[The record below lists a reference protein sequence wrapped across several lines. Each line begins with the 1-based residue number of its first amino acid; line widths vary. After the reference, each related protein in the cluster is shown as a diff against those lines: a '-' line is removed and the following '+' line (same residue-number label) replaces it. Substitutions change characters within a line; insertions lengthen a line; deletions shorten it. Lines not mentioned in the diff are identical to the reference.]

1 MWGASSTRSFI
12 FLKASE
18 TLSFLKKCIL
28 NKYFWSK
35 CKKHINHYRAQLYP
49 EHYDN
54 ILICHCFQCEK
65 NHTKNPTYAK
75 HTKSVMCAY
84 ALIHRF
90 KVTASTWQFNGRGG
104 KWSRSGCR
112 AARVVKAGCSRGC
125 RREYRHRVSVS
136 RAAKLMLLISRNP
149 EHEETGGWRWHWCS
163 CGCNCGFS
171 KADIGFLVNEFL
183 LIYCLFDFK
192 LLANSCSRR
201 NQFFPNAVKLFI
213 ILKN

>member
-1 MWGASSTRSFI
+1 MTTAWLSPLQTHMCMLYVRSILNTFFYFSKSI
-12 FLKASE
+12 WNCFF
-18 TLSFLKKCIL
+18 FLKKCIL

-112 AARVVKAGCSRGC
+112 AARVVKAGCSRGIVG
-125 RREYRHRVSVS
+125 ENIGTGSVWTERPS
-136 RAAKLMLLISRNP
+136 
-149 EHEETGGWRWHWCS
+149 
-163 CGCNCGFS
+163 
-171 KADIGFLVNEFL
+171 
-183 LIYCLFDFK
+183 
-192 LLANSCSRR
+192 
-201 NQFFPNAVKLFI
+201 
-213 ILKN
+213 